1 LYARTI
7 QRSNGLS
14 ILAHHTINATVIE
27 LPHNANGTLRISR
40 YDDGG
45 YRQILKLLMMGKS
58 PDVLESREEMT
69 RDDHVK

>member
-14 ILAHHTINATVIE
+14 ILAHHTVNATVIE
-27 LPHNANGTLRISR
+27 LPHNANGTLCISR
-40 YDDGG
+40 YDDNG
-45 YRQILKLLMMGKS
+45 QILKLLMMGKS

>member
-1 LYARTI
+1 MHEPPRGQAPRP
-7 QRSNGLS
+7 G
-14 ILAHHTINATVIE
+14 LAHHAVNATVIE

-40 YDDGG
+40 YDDDCGP
-45 YRQILKLLMMGKS
+45 ILKLLMMGKS